1 MSNIGKT
8 DDQWERPRP
17 KTRDEFQ
24 RLIDGHRQI
33 QKAIAQMR
41 RGQVI
46 WFSAEIARMLAP
58 LVRAEQAMSLL
69 IDEARPEFEG
79 GA

>member
-1 MSNIGKT
+1 MSSIGKT
-8 DDQWERPRP
+8 DDRSERPRP

-33 QKAIAQMR
+33 KKAIAQMR

-46 WFSAEIARMLAP
+46 WFSADIAQMLEP
-58 LVRAEQAMSLL
+58 LVRAEHAMSLL

-79 GA
+79 DA